1 MFKIYISTA
10 GIGSRLGKLTEY
22 TNKCMVRIGNKPAI
36 SHIIESYPENSN
48 FVIGIG
54 YKGTIV
60 TDFLKIAYPDYNFEF
75 ANVDKFHGKGSS
87 LLYSMFC
94 AKDKLLCPFIFH
106 AADTI
111 ITQIPPSPEFKNWN
125 AGYKTKDTT
134 NYTSFNCSNN
144 TIIRFNSKGS
154 LDSDYSHIG
163 LVGIKDFKLFW
174 KISENYLK
182 NNPDLNEAND
192 VTVLKEFILEKK
204 IEPFF
209 PDNWFDIGNVLSLK
223 SVRSKFKDSS
233 FNVLEKPK
241 ESIYLIKKNIIKFFA
256 DKNLSIK
263 RAKRVEFLKG
273 VVPGKVVLINNFY
286 SYEYIDGQLLSEI
299 NDINVYSN
307 FLKWSKNNLWKKV
320 KSNNKIDKNKI
331 ITKFYIDKTH
341 ERVNNLHRIMNIK
354 DEKNVIN
361 GVRVPPLNDLLDL
374 VDVNFLTETEL
385 VTFHGDFILDNIIYN
400 KKNDTYTAIDWR
412 QDFGGNIESGDIY
425 YDLAKQMHNLTI
437 NHDIVDKNL
446 FTIKKS
452 ENIIEVDI
460 LRKNYL
466 IDFEKIF
473 IEFVK
478 KHDYNLDKILI
489 LRSIIWLNMSP
500 LHHSPFNLFLYYL
513 GKLNLYKILKKIN
526 Q

>member
-1 MFKIYISTA
+1 MF
-10 GIGSRLGKLTEY
+10 
-22 TNKCMVRIGNKPAI
+22 
-36 SHIIESYPENSN
+36 
-48 FVIGIG
+48 
-54 YKGTIV
+54 
-60 TDFLKIAYPDYNFEF
+60 
-75 ANVDKFHGKGSS
+75 
-87 LLYSMFC
+87 
-94 AKDKLLCPFIFH
+94 
-106 AADTI
+106 
-111 ITQIPPSPEFKNWN
+111 
-125 AGYKTKDTT
+125 
-134 NYTSFNCSNN
+134 
-144 TIIRFNSKGS
+144 
-154 LDSDYSHIG
+154 
-163 LVGIKDFKLFW
+163 
-174 KISENYLK
+174 
-182 NNPDLNEAND
+182 
-192 VTVLKEFILEKK
+192 VLKVIK
-204 IEPFF
+204 
-209 PDNWFDIGNVLSLK
+209 
-223 SVRSKFKDSS
+223 
-233 FNVLEKPK
+233 
-241 ESIYLIKKNIIKFFA
+241 IKKNIIKFFA